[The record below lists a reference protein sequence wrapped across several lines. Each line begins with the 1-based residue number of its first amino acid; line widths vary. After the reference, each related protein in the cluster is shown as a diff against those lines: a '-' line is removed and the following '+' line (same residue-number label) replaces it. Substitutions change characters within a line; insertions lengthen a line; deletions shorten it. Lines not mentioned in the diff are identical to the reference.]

1 MQYRKPLS
9 ILCLILFFSIQLF
22 AQKPL
27 PEDMDITGLWKG
39 TMYNDSTQQILEYE
53 IVISKEKGKYN
64 GFSHTSYSIN
74 GQKYYGIKKINVRV
88 AKDGKVVM
96 QDAKWVEN
104 NYPGEQNKN
113 VLQLNVLNVANSGD
127 ESFMDGLF
135 VTNRS
140 KSYNALTGR
149 MSIKKVNPQVA
160 QSELMKYIQK
170 NAAEDNLT
178 VVK

>member
-1 MQYRKPLS
+1 MKPVTF
-9 ILCLILFFSIQLF
+9 IIVVLCSPIF
-22 AQKPL
+22 AFCQ
-27 PEDMDITGLWKG
+27 DITGLWKG

-64 GFSHTSYSIN
+64 GFSHTSYAIN

-88 AKDGKVVM
+88 AKDGKIVM
-96 QDAKWVEN
+96 QDAKWLEN
-104 NYPGEQNKN
+104 NYPGEQSKN
-113 VLQLNVLNVANSGD
+113 VIQLNVLDLAKSGE

-135 VTNRS
+135 VTNRF

-149 MSIKKVNPQVA
+149 MSIKKVNPQFV
-160 QSELMKYIQK
+160 QSELIKYLQK
-170 NAAEDNLT
+170 NTADDNLT